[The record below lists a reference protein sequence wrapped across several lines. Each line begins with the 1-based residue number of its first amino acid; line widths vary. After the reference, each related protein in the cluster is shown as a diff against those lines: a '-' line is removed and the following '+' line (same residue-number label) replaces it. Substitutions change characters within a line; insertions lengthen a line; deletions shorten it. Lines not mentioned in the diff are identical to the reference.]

1 MSQIIFNSY
10 IDLENSGA
18 TPSGFGYT
26 VAYDIDGILK
36 QKDQDGV
43 ITPVG
48 QVSTQTLLQTLQYGN
63 DSGIYSIKIGT
74 ASSILSTNGSGRLSM
89 DYGGTNSVFISA
101 TLSNATA
108 SIHISNRSTKI
119 TNSYEEKISYV
130 DISATTFSTY
140 VGTPTFST
148 QTAQGGSYFG
158 IIHDDTTIGVGGR
171 IAVFETGKTYDGI
184 GSENK
189 AYVHINTQ
197 DSVTDSGV
205 KNSVIIGG
213 IGLTASISETVY
225 LGNSV
230 NINNAYTLPS
240 TDGLANQVLK
250 TDGGGTVSWS
260 EITAYIPSLGQVLA
274 AGNTSGTYSII
285 IGSGSSILSENG
297 QSSIELDSGGL
308 TNSILI
314 STNGGALSE
323 SYILMGT
330 YSTSIKAGAGSVT
343 TDNLEG
349 LVYTDDYSATFT
361 SNSLVSKAYVDGLGT
376 GTFNTY
382 RTAYVDSAFG
392 DNDTAALGR
401 VDKPFMTVAS
411 ASTTLVQS
419 IGYGLV
425 YIKKGEYTDIVS
437 LKNNINFF
445 CERDVVF
452 TENGFTDFD
461 GAVESNV
468 YGNAS
473 FLGLDPSLVPLDIQN
488 ASTINFEF
496 DRIDNQQVAL
506 KVNSS
511 ATVNFSGN
519 YVKSLSDFGCVV
531 SAEGSS
537 TININVRERI
547 LGAYDVVY
555 AKDGFYGNLIV
566 NTPTIESNGDIG
578 LSGVQAD
585 VVHALKVHA
594 NTTGIVNIKSDLIN
608 TSTTFGGGANSAAYI
623 GSGTVSIAGKIDG
636 GISPGIYLAS
646 SVQTGAVGV
655 NGDILSQK
663 ESVVHLGP
671 QSLKICNS
679 LIKSAGLGT
688 FTQSVYVGSADSKL
702 YINNST
708 IYNSLN
714 NSSLIYSSSL
724 ISTIGIYNSMGYSPA
739 GGGNF
744 VYALGTFSV
753 GMHNVRSNKD
763 NAEYV
768 NDAFSPSGFIHDS
781 GLYIPNF

>member
-48 QVSTQTLLQTLQYGN
+48 QVSTQTLLQTLQLGN
-63 DSGIYSIKIGT
+63 DSGIYSIKMGT
-74 ASSILSTNGSGRLSM
+74 SSSILSNNGTGRLSM

-108 SIHISNRSTKI
+108 SMHISNKSTKI
-119 TNSYEEKISYV
+119 ANSYGEKISYI

-148 QTAQGGSYFG
+148 QIRQAGSYFG
-158 IIHDDTTIGVGGR
+158 IVHDDTTIGLGGR
-171 IAVFETGKTYDGI
+171 IAIFETGKTYDGI

-189 AYVHINTQ
+189 AYVHINTK
-197 DSVTDSGV
+197 DSITNSGV

-213 IGLTASISETVY
+213 SGLTASVSETVY

-250 TDGGGTVSWS
+250 TNGGGTVSWS
-260 EITAYIPSLGQVLA
+260 DITAYIPSLVQVLA
-274 AGNTSGTYSII
+274 VGNTSGSYSII

-297 QSSIELDSGGL
+297 QSSIRLDYAGL

-314 STNGGALSE
+314 STDGASLSE
-323 SYILMGT
+323 SYIQMGT
-330 YSTSIKAGAGSVT
+330 YSTQIKTSVGSVT
-343 TDNLEG
+343 TDNLKG
-349 LVYTDDYSATFT
+349 LVYTADYSATFV
-361 SNSLVSKAYVDGLGT
+361 SNSLVSKAYVDSLGT

-392 DNDTAALGR
+392 DNDSAILGR
-401 VDKPFMTVAS
+401 VDRPYQTIAS
-411 ASTTLVQS
+411 ASTTL
-419 IGYGLV
+419 YDTYADGLV
-425 YIKKGEYTDIVS
+425 YIKKGQYTDIVK
-437 LKNNINFF
+437 LKNNINYF
-445 CERDVVF
+445 CEKDVVF
-452 TENGFTDFD
+452 TQNGFTDFD
-461 GAVESNV
+461 GAVTSNI

-488 ASTINFEF
+488 ASTVNFEF

-519 YVKSLSDFGCVV
+519 YVKSLSDFGCVI
-531 SAEGSS
+531 SAEGSP
-537 TININVRERI
+537 TVAINVRDRI
-547 LGAYDVVY
+547 IGAYDVVY
-555 AKDGFYGNLIV
+555 VKDGFNGSLYIK
-566 NTPTIESNGDIG
+566 TPIIESNGDIG
-578 LSGVQAD
+578 LSGVQPD
-585 VVHALKVHA
+585 VVHALRVHT
-594 NTTGIVNIKSDLIN
+594 NTTGSVNIKSDILN
-608 TSTTFGGGANSAAYI
+608 TSTTFGGGLNSAAYI

-636 GISPGIYLAS
+636 GISPGIYLPS
-646 SVQTGAVGV
+646 SAQPGYVSA
-655 NGDILSQK
+655 NGDILSKK
-663 ESVVHLGP
+663 ESVVHLGQ
-671 QSLKICNS
+671 QSIKISNS
-679 LIKSAGLGT
+679 LIKSEGLGA
-688 FTQSVYVGSADSKL
+688 FTQSVYIGSNDSKI

-708 IYNSLN
+708 IYNSLS
-714 NSSLIYSSSL
+714 NSSLIYSATL
-724 ISTIGIYNSMGYSPA
+724 ASTIGVYNSIGYSS
-739 GGGNF
+739 GSSGNF
-744 VYALGTFSV
+744 VYTTGTFSL
-753 GMHNVRSNKD
+753 GIHNTRSNKD
-763 NAEYV
+763 NTEYV
-768 NDAFSPSGFIHDS
+768 NDLFSPSGFTYDPN
-781 GLYIPNF
+781 LYIPNF